1 MLLKTFE
8 YSIFHVLERRTSTV
22 AGGDNEPSA
31 ASIFEQIRAGQQF
44 VRKAETEEGCKQL
57 DEEMKDEPGAN
68 PVLAEATEE
77 VTEGKLMASC
87 RQETRIPKV
96 KRKTLAQIM
105 EKHENL
111 DAALSD
117 LWKLLFFLRSGA
129 EGCDVA
135 LVPHPFATRLAT
147 QKKEQRWHDKLLQQ
161 IKQMDEQLKQPAV
174 RQSRQTAW
182 MTHTEQQRKKHA
194 PALPASLD
202 IDRADIICG
211 KINQKWEPCQVV
223 SVWRNFQARSG
234 NAQLVARSLPRGSL
248 SAVRAVRAWDLFT
261 HVFCSMFVVSN
272 RTSRSQKY
280 QKNHLA
286 REFVVAK
293 CLMFH
298 KIDVPDVS

>member
-174 RQSRQTAW
+174 RQSRQTSLDD
-182 MTHTEQQRKKHA
+182 THRAAEEEARSSFASEPRDRQGRHHLWQDQSEVG
-194 PALPASLD
+194 ALPGGISVEKLSGQIWECTAGCAFFAARQPQCCPCSACLGFVYTCFLFNVCCVKPN
-202 IDRADIICG
+202 ISVSKVSKKSFGTRICG
-211 KINQKWEPCQVV
+211 GK
-223 SVWRNFQARSG
+223 
-234 NAQLVARSLPRGSL
+234 
-248 SAVRAVRAWDLFT
+248 
-261 HVFCSMFVVSN
+261 MF
-272 RTSRSQKY
+272 
-280 QKNHLA
+280 
-286 REFVVAK
+286 
-293 CLMFH
+293 
-298 KIDVPDVS
+298 DVSQDRCS